1 MQANS
6 PNAFFLS
13 AFLHAG
19 VVALIFLFNYL
30 LSDGDKK
37 PPKIFELVAG
47 EGDNYMATEAP
58 ALGEEGGVKM
68 PPIPQPPVIK
78 SAPEPE
84 PRSEPITHAPE
95 PVIKRAPEPV
105 VQRAPEPKAAPAKKP
120 TPDEIRDFSKDVKRI
135 SQKRQARLEAADK
148 KKREAEER
156 KAKEEALKKQR
167 MTKEEFDRL
176 NKGAKSPTGSSSMK
190 IARVQVPE
198 GVRGGVVGGSTASK
212 TGAGG
217 KALTRE
223 QGDALDLYFSLLKQ
237 KLKEALDK
245 PPGLSDSLVAI
256 VEVYISADGRLGN
269 PKIKQSSGSHEFDQA
284 AMEAVARVRSI
295 GAKPD
300 GKGEVLNIPF
310 RMREDDEE

>member
-19 VVALIFLFNYL
+19 VVALIFLFGYL
-30 LSDGDKK
+30 TSDADKK

-68 PPIPQPPVIK
+68 PPIPQLPVIK

-84 PRSEPITHAPE
+84 PLPPPVTAAPE
-95 PVIKRAPEPV
+95 PVI
-105 VQRAPEPKAAPAKKP
+105 QRAPEPKPAPTKKP
-120 TPDEIRDFSKDVKRI
+120 APDEIRDFSKDVKRI
-135 SQKRQARLEAADK
+135 SQKRQARLEAVDK

-167 MTKEEFDRL
+167 MTKEEYDRQ
-176 NKGAKSPTGSSSMK
+176 NKNAKSPTGSSMK
-190 IARVQVPE
+190 IARVEVPE
-198 GVRGGVVGGSTASK
+198 GIRKGVPGGSTANK
-212 TGAGG
+212 KGGANGP
-217 KALTRE
+217 AMSRE
-223 QGDALDLYFSLLKQ
+223 EGDALDLYFSLLKQ

-256 VEVYISADGRLGN
+256 VEVYIGADGRLGN
-269 PKIKQSSGSHEFDQA
+269 PKIKRSSGSQEFDQA
-284 AMEAVARVRSI
+284 AMEAIARVRSI

-300 GKGEVLNIPF
+300 RKGEVLNIPF
-310 RMREDDEE
+310 RMREDDDE

>member
-13 AFLHAG
+13 TFLHAC
-19 VVALIFLFNYL
+19 VVALIFLFSYL
-30 LSDGDKK
+30 TSDSDKK

-58 ALGEEGGVKM
+58 ALGEPGGVKM
-68 PPIPQPPVIK
+68 PPIPVAPVIK

-84 PRSEPITHAPE
+84 PQPEPVTRAPE
-95 PVIKRAPEPV
+95 PVI
-105 VQRAPEPKAAPAKKP
+105 QRAPEPKPAPTKKLA
-120 TPDEIRDFSKDVKRI
+120 PDEIRDFSKDVKRI
-135 SQKRQARLEAADK
+135 SQKRQARLEAVEK

-156 KAKEEALKKQR
+156 KAKEEALKNKR
-167 MTKEEFDRL
+167 LTKEEYDRL
-176 NKGAKSPTGSSSMK
+176 NKGAKSPTGSASQK
-190 IARVQVPE
+190 VARIDSE
-198 GVRGGVVGGSTASK
+198 GIRRGVVGGSTANK
-212 TGAGG
+212 EGGAGG
-217 KALTRE
+217 KAMSRE
-223 QGDALDLYFSLLKQ
+223 QADALDLYFSLLKQ
-237 KLKEALDK
+237 RLKEALDK

-256 VEVYISADGRLGN
+256 VEVYIGADGRLGN
-269 PKIKQSSGSHEFDQA
+269 PKIKRSSGSQEFDQA

-310 RMREDDEE
+310 RMREDDED

>member
-13 AFLHAG
+13 TFLHAG
-19 VVALIFLFNYL
+19 VVALIFLFSYL
-30 LSDGDKK
+30 TSDADKK

-58 ALGEEGGVKM
+58 AFGEEGGVKM

-84 PRSEPITHAPE
+84 PQPE
-95 PVIKRAPEPV
+95 PVTVTRAPEPV
-105 VQRAPEPKAAPAKKP
+105 VQRAPEPKTTPPPTKAA
-120 TPDEIRDFSKDVKRI
+120 PDEIRDFKKDVERI
-135 SQKRQARLEAADK
+135 SKKRQTRLELADK
-148 KKREAEER
+148 KKREAAER

-167 MTKEEFDRL
+167 MTKEEFDRQ
-176 NKGAKSPTGSSSMK
+176 NKGAKSPTSSSAVK

-198 GVRGGVVGGSTASK
+198 GIRSGVNNGSTANK
-212 TGAGG
+212 TGGAGG
-217 KALTRE
+217 TALTRE

-245 PPGLSDSLVAI
+245 PPGLSDSLVAT
-256 VEVYISADGRLGN
+256 VEVYIGADGRLGN
-269 PKIKQSSGSHEFDQA
+269 PKIKHSSGSQEFDQA
-284 AMEAVARVRSI
+284 ALEAVARVRGI

-300 GKGEVLNIPF
+300 RKGELITIPF

>member
-13 AFLHAG
+13 TFLHAG
-19 VVALIFLFNYL
+19 VVALIFLFSYL
-30 LSDGDKK
+30 LGEGEKK

-68 PPIPQPPVIK
+68 PPISQPPVIK

-84 PRSEPITHAPE
+84 PQPE
-95 PVIKRAPEPV
+95 PVSRAPEPV
-105 VQRAPEPKAAPAKKP
+105 VQRAPEPKAAPVKKP
-120 TPDEIRDFSKDVKRI
+120 APDEIRDFSKDVKRI
-135 SQKRQARLEAADK
+135 SQKRQARLEAVEK

-176 NKGAKSPTGSSSMK
+176 NKNAKSPTGSSSMK
-190 IARVQVPE
+190 IARVEVPE
-198 GVRGGVVGGSTASK
+198 GIRKGVPGGSTSNK
-212 TGAGG
+212 KGGANGP
-217 KALTRE
+217 AMTRE

-237 KLKEALDK
+237 RLKEALDK
-245 PPGLSDSLVAI
+245 PPGLSDSLMAI
-256 VEVYISADGRLGN
+256 VEVYIGADGRLGN
-269 PKIKQSSGSHEFDQA
+269 PKIKRSSGSQEFDQA

>member
-13 AFLHAG
+13 TFLHAG
-19 VVALIFLFNYL
+19 VVALIFLLNYL
-30 LSDGDKK
+30 TSDGDKK

-84 PRSEPITHAPE
+84 PLPEPVTRAPE
-95 PVIKRAPEPV
+95 PVIKRAPEPI
-105 VQRAPEPKAAPAKKP
+105 QRAPEPKPAPTKKP
-120 TPDEIRDFSKDVKRI
+120 AADEIRDFSKDVKRI

-156 KAKEEALKKQR
+156 KAREEALKKQR

-176 NKGAKSPTGSSSMK
+176 NKGAKAPTGSSSMK

-198 GVRGGVVGGSTASK
+198 GIRGGVVGGSTANK
-212 TGAGG
+212 TGGANG

-245 PPGLSDSLVAI
+245 PPGLSDSLMAI
-256 VEVYISADGRLGN
+256 VEVYIGADGRLGN
-269 PKIKQSSGSHEFDQA
+269 PKIKRSSGSSEFDQA

-300 GKGEVLNIPF
+300 GKGEVINIPF